1 MEAGEVVIT
10 VMKETTWFWR
20 FSPTPFY
27 ILQIENSLI
36 NDFARRGSNYAS
48 F

>member
-20 FSPTPFY
+20 FSPAPFY